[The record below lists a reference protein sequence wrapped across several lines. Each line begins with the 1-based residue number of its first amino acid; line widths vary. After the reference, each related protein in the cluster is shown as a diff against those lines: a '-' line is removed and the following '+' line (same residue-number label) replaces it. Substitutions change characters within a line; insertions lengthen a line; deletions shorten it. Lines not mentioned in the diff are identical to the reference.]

1 MSELNTVLARHLT
14 EAPVKLGSIAH
25 ELGIEVFKSSLKPEI
40 SGLIE
45 PSPTARSGY
54 RIRINRHEVVERQ
67 RFTLAHE
74 LAHFILHRSDIGGGL
89 VDDVMYRSALS
100 SRKEVEANRLASEI
114 IMPDSL
120 IASERA
126 KLRHL
131 PTEEFLSQMAKKF
144 RVSKQAMQIKLGL

>member
-1 MSELNTVLARHLT
+1 MSELNTILARHLT

-45 PSPTARSGY
+45 PSSSAKSGY
-54 RIRINRHEVVERQ
+54 RIRINRHEIVERQ

-74 LAHFILHRSDIGGGL
+74 LAHFILHRSEIGGGL
-89 VDDVMYRSALS
+89 VDDVMYRSSLS

-114 IMPDSL
+114 IMPDDL

-126 KLRHL
+126 KLQHL
-131 PTEEFLSQMAKKF
+131 PSDEIVAQMAKKF
-144 RVSKQAMQIKLGL
+144 RVSKQAMQIKLGF